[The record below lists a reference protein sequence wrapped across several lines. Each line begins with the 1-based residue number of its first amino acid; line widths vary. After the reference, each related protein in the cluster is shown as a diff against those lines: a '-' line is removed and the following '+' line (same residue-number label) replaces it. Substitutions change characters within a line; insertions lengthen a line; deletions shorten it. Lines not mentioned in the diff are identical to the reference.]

1 MPLFSIPIK
10 KIFQLRGLY
19 KMCHVKKNAAQLSV
33 PLTKQGR
40 SVCPLSQRR
49 GRTSTLRAKVSEM

>member
-1 MPLFSIPIK
+1 
-10 KIFQLRGLY
+10 
-19 KMCHVKKNAAQLSV
+19 MCHVKKNAAQLSV

-49 GRTSTLRAKVSEM
+49 GRTSTFRAKVSEM